1 MPQWVQAGGVEAMLE
16 RLGRRGHARAHPR
29 RHRARR
35 PQQLGPHPLVGLRAD
50 LDLASPAAAFAGR
63 TIGALAAERG
73 QDPIDTVADYLIDDK
88 GATRVL
94 VTSISEDDI
103 RDIVRSPLALV
114 GSDGNCVATY
124 GTVSQGMPHP
134 RFYGTFPRIIGHY
147 VGEQGCCRSSSP
159 STR

>member
-1 MPQWVQAGGVEAMLE
+1 CDAYPYAAGSNPLKNLMPQWVQAGGVQVM
-16 RLGRRGHARAHPR
+16 LGRLANKDT
-29 RHRARR
+29 RARI
-35 PQQLGPHPLVGLRAD
+35 LAD
-50 LDLASPAAAFAGR
+50 LAPGGLNNWGRIPARDLVPVLISPNLPRNSGA
-63 TIGALAAERG
+63 TSGALAAERG
-73 QDPIDTVADYLIDDK
+73 EDPIDTVADYLVADK

-134 RFYGTFPRIIGHY
+134 RFYGTFPRIIGH
-147 VGEQGCCRSSSP
+147 
-159 STR
+159 